1 MLCPKC
7 KSPDI
12 SVVDSRE
19 YDQRTIRRRRECE
32 TCKHRFSTYE
42 RIEAVRLQVSKR
54 TGRNEPFD
62 RDKIAKGIKIAASD
76 RLTPAEIEEIVDDVE
91 KRLVEFQEPIVPSK
105 KIGNLV
111 IRKLKRVDEIA
122 YLRFASV
129 YKNFQD
135 ISSFEQELIK
145 LKK

>member
-12 SVVDSRE
+12 SVIDSRE

-32 TCKHRFSTYE
+32 ACKHRFSTYE
-42 RIEAVRLQVSKR
+42 RIEAVKLQVLKR
-54 TGRNEPFD
+54 TGRSEPFE

-76 RLTPAEIEEIVDDVE
+76 RLSSTEIEEIVDNVE
-91 KRLVEFQEPIVPSK
+91 KRLIDLQESTVSSK

-111 IRKLKRVDEIA
+111 IRRLKKIDEVA

-135 ISSFEQELIK
+135 INSFEQELIK

>member
-1 MLCPKC
+1 
-7 KSPDI
+7 
-12 SVVDSRE
+12 VDSRE

-32 TCKHRFSTYE
+32 NCKYRFTTYE
-42 RIEAVRLQVSKR
+42 RIEAVKLQVLKR
-54 TGRNEPFD
+54 TGRTESFD

-76 RLTPAEIEEIVDDVE
+76 RLSPTEIEQIVDDVE
-91 KRLVEFQEPIVPSK
+91 KRLLELQEPLVSSK
-105 KIGNLV
+105 KIGGFV
-111 IRKLKRVDEIA
+111 IKKLKKIDEIA